1 MASSNPDTT
10 STAFLVSLHGLL
22 HKELSRA
29 TLKEAET
36 KGGGGEMGGGEQ
48 QAGCGGDVD
57 VIVVA
62 RSGELCSFLES
73 WRFSLQ
79 PFHLIIIL
87 QGGGSGGEVGGGD
100 QEKKGIEVPAG
111 FDAEVYT
118 AADVARFLG
127 RKLTAAA
134 SSSLLRSLS
143 GNACKSF
150 GYLVSKKKWIFCLDD
165 DCVPAVDPSTGF
177 IVDALRQH
185 VSNLEAPATP
195 FFFNTLYDPY
205 RDGADF
211 VRGYPFSLREGVPTA
226 ISHGLWLNTPDYD
239 ANTLLAKAEESNR
252 RYVDAVITV
261 PQNVMYSMSSI
272 NLAFDKAL
280 IGAAMFTPP
289 IEGLI
294 SANTTNGTDFRGNSI
309 DDIWA
314 GFCSKS
320 ICDHFGYG
328 VKSGLP
334 YVWHNSSSK
343 RDLEA
348 LHKDNKGLLLL
359 DRIVPFFQSLRLP
372 RNAMTVEDC
381 YLDIAKQVR
390 ARLSSVDPV
399 FLELAASMEAWI
411 EAWKTFSPR

>member
-1 MASSNPDTT
+1 
-10 STAFLVSLHGLL
+10 
-22 HKELSRA
+22 
-29 TLKEAET
+29 
-36 KGGGGEMGGGEQ
+36 
-48 QAGCGGDVD
+48 
-57 VIVVA
+57 
-62 RSGELCSFLES
+62 
-73 WRFSLQ
+73 
-79 PFHLIIIL
+79 
-87 QGGGSGGEVGGGD
+87 
-100 QEKKGIEVPAG
+100 
-111 FDAEVYT
+111 VYT

-177 IVDALRQH
+177 IGDALRQH
-185 VSNLEAPATP
+185 VSNLETPATP

-226 ISHGLWLNTPDYD
+226 ISHGLWLNAPDYD
-239 ANTLLAKAEESNR
+239 ANTLLAKAEESNQ

-272 NLAFDKAL
+272 NLAFDKTL

-289 IEGLI
+289 IKGFI
-294 SANTTNGTDFRGNSI
+294 SANTTNGTVFRGNSI

-343 RDLEA
+343 HDLEA

-359 DRIVPFFQSLRLP
+359 DRIAPFFQSLRLP
-372 RNAMTVEDC
+372 GNAMTVEDC

-390 ARLSSVDPV
+390 SRLSSVDPV